1 MPTINSEVVIGI
13 KVPILRNY
21 TKELLKKYAIQSFVP
36 FFEDLPHQYYEE
48 NNIHAFLIEKIN
60 NYDECLFQLEQFLP
74 YIDNHPLIFG
84 ASVHNETTQNTL
96 LYGIQ
101 NIF

>member
-1 MPTINSEVVIGI
+1 MRWGGKPLKNGRKHEISGE
-13 KVPILRNY
+13 KQRKKEILTN
-21 TKELLKKYAIQSFVP
+21 LL
-36 FFEDLPHQYYEE
+36 
-48 NNIHAFLIEKIN
+48 
-60 NYDECLFQLEQFLP
+60 
-74 YIDNHPLIFG
+74 FG